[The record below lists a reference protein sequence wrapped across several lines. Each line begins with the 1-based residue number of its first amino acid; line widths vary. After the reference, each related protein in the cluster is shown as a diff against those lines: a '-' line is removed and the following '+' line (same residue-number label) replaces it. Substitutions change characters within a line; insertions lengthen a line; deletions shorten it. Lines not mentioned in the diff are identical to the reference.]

1 MNSEGKTARTEQIA
15 GASPQHLARIAGG
28 FYLFEFVAGLLAAV
42 FIPGL
47 VSGDAATLA
56 ANIQTHQAS
65 FWVGF
70 AFFLLVIMA
79 YIVVVALFYQL
90 FQVVNRSLALLATFF
105 ILVALAVQAVAGV
118 FLLAPL
124 VLLGGGQ
131 HVSAFAGAQ
140 LQALLYTCVKLYGQC
155 FHIALAINAWFCL
168 LYGYLLFKS
177 TFVPKVLGVLFALA
191 GVALLTFLY
200 MPLASSLIPYN
211 LAVDALGELALTL
224 WLLVKG
230 VNAARWKEQ
239 ASAAGESDSRVPG
252 RVAG

>member
-1 MNSEGKTARTEQIA
+1 MSTAIMREQM
-15 GASPQHLARIAGG
+15 SPRRLARIAGIV
-28 FYLFEFVAGLLAAV
+28 YLFEFLAGILAAV

-56 ANIQTHQAS
+56 ANIQAHQAS

-79 YIVVVALFYQL
+79 YIVVAALFYQL
-90 FQVVNRSLALLATFF
+90 FQVVNRSLAILATFF
-105 ILVALAVQAVAGV
+105 ILVALAVQSVAGV

-131 HVSAFAGAQ
+131 HVSAFTGAQ
-140 LQALLYTCVKLYGQC
+140 LQSLLYTFVKLYGQC
-155 FHIALAINAWFCL
+155 FNIALAINAWFCIL
-168 LYGYLLFKS
+168 IGYLIFKS

-230 VNAARWKEQ
+230 VNAERWKEQ
-239 ASAAGESDSRVPG
+239 AKAAGESPHT
-252 RVAG
+252 

>member
-1 MNSEGKTARTEQIA
+1 
-15 GASPQHLARIAGG
+15 
-28 FYLFEFVAGLLAAV
+28 
-42 FIPGL
+42 
-47 VSGDAATLA
+47 
-56 ANIQTHQAS
+56 
-65 FWVGF
+65 VGF

-79 YIVVVALFYQL
+79 YIVVAALFYQL

-105 ILVALAVQAVAGV
+105 ILVALAVQSVAGV

-131 HVSAFAGAQ
+131 HVSAFTGAQ
-140 LQALLYTCVKLYGQC
+140 LQSPLYTFVKLYAQC
-155 FHIALAINAWFCL
+155 FNIDLAINAWFCIL
-168 LYGYLLFKS
+168 IGYLIFKS

-230 VNAARWKEQ
+230 VNAERWQEQ
-239 ASAAGESDSRVPG
+239 ASRPSEPDSRVPE
-252 RVAG
+252 RTAVE